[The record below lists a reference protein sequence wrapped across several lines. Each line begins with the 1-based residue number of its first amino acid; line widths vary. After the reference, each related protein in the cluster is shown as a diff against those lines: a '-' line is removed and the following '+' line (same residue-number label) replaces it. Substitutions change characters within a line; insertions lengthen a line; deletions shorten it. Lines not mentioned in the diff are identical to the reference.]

1 MYQDLSK
8 KSSSFVSFYIPASWF
23 AHGIYYME
31 HRESWGHR
39 KTGAPEPSK
48 VLGPL
53 VVSWLPIPW
62 RIDIPSR
69 SWIHLASYKAINLA
83 IVLGHHLVLNMDE
96 HVDIKCKKKDHEHWG
111 WRNNQTWG
119 YQYWKYAWLC
129 VCFYFLRWTWRCHGH
144 NPTSTKKDLRTENRD
159 IVHTWWLA
167 HDGWLMVLRLG
178 V

>member
-83 IVLGHHLVLNMDE
+83 IGFGAPPCVE
-96 HVDIKCKKKDHEHWG
+96 HGWTCGYKRYTYIPGQKKDHEHWG
-111 WRNNQTWG
+111 WRNNQTRG

-129 VCFYFLRWTWRCHGH
+129 VFLLSTLDMTMSWT
-144 NPTSTKKDLRTENRD
+144 
-159 IVHTWWLA
+159 
-167 HDGWLMVLRLG
+167 
-178 V
+178 